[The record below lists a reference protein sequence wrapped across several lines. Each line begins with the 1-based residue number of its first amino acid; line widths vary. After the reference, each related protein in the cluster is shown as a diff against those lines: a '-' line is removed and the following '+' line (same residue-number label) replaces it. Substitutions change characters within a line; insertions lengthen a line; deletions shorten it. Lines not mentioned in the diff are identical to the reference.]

1 MPEHGNSK
9 ISQLIPTTTRNTRY
23 RRLERKLANLF
34 IMDICNQI
42 VLLFLTFRASACQ
55 DLTKKLRLKIRPETL
70 FVSGTA
76 MRQTE
81 QT

>member
-1 MPEHGNSK
+1 
-9 ISQLIPTTTRNTRY
+9 
-23 RRLERKLANLF
+23 
-34 IMDICNQI
+34 
-42 VLLFLTFRASACQ
+42 LTFRASACQ

-70 FVSGTA
+70 FVSGTT